1 MDLFSILT
9 LIGGLVFFLFGM
21 QVMSGSLEKMAGG
34 KLESMLKKATARPIP
49 SMLLGTVI
57 TMVIQS
63 SSATTVILV
72 GLVNSGLMQFSQT
85 LYVIFGA
92 NIGTTFTAWLLSLS
106 GIESSNVFVQMLKPI
121 NFSPILALLGIIT
134 LMFSKSDR
142 KRSIGTVGIGFALLM
157 YGMDMMSE
165 AVSPLAQM
173 PGFENALQFLSNPL
187 LGLLAA
193 LLFTMVIQSSSAAT
207 GILQALSLT
216 GAVSYGMA
224 IPMIMGI
231 NIGTCIT
238 GIIASIGTNVNAR
251 RVAGVHMFSNLIAT
265 AVFLPVFWI
274 LDSLLDFAFVASAIT
289 PWGIA
294 IVHSAFNILLTVM
307 LMPVSRLLVKI
318 ITFCIRDKE
327 QKSDA
332 EPNSAQDHQ
341 PFLLD
346 ERLLRSPSIAISEC
360 SERTLQMSQL
370 AHDTILQV
378 FRILYHYDE
387 TIAQQI
393 LTQEDRLDQMEDR
406 LGTYLVPIGSQ
417 ALSGEDSRRVASML
431 HNIGDFERLGDH
443 AVNLLKVSKEMYDKH
458 ITFSDHAKRELEVLM
473 HAASEILNMTERA
486 FREKDATLAC
496 RVEPLEQVIDKLIA
510 RIKNNHINRL
520 CSGDCTIEL
529 GFILSDLLTNFE
541 RISDHCSNIAV
552 SLIELEHNS
561 FDTHQYLNS
570 VKYGNEDFT
579 RLYDEYQKKFAL

>member
-1 MDLFSILT
+1 MDLYSILS

-21 QVMSGSLEKMAGG
+21 HVMSESLEKMAGG
-34 KLESMLKKATARPIP
+34 RLESMLKKATARPILG
-49 SMLLGTVI
+49 MLLGIAI
-57 TMVIQS
+57 TTVIQS

-85 LYVIFGA
+85 LSVIFGA

-106 GIESSNVFVQMLKPI
+106 GIESSNVLVQMLKPI
-121 NFSPILALLGIIT
+121 NFSPILALLGIIA
-134 LMFSKSDR
+134 LMFSKSER
-142 KRSIGTVGIGFALLM
+142 KKTVGTVGVGFALLM

-173 PGFENALQFLSNPL
+173 PGFENALQLLSNPL

-193 LLFTMVIQSSSAAT
+193 MLFTMIIQSSAAST
-207 GILQALSLT
+207 GILQALSMT
-216 GAVSYGMA
+216 GAITYEMA
-224 IPMIMGI
+224 IPMIMGL

-238 GIIASIGTNVNAR
+238 AIIASIGTNVNAR
-251 RVAGVHMFSNLIAT
+251 RVAGIHMFTKVIAT
-265 AVFLPVFWI
+265 AVFLPVFLI
-274 LDSLLDFAFVASAIT
+274 LNGIFDFAFVSSAAT

-294 IVHSAFNILLTVM
+294 TVHSVFNILLTVM
-307 LMPVSRLLVKI
+307 LMPFSRLLVKI
-318 ITFCIRDKE
+318 ITFCIRDKK
-327 QKSDA
+327 QDSNA
-332 EPNSAQDHQ
+332 EPDSAQGQ
-341 PFLLD
+341 QIIVLD

-360 SERTLQMSQL
+360 NGQVIRMSQL
-370 AHDTILQV
+370 AHENILRV
-378 FRILYHYDE
+378 LRILYQYDG
-387 TIAQQI
+387 TVAQQI
-393 LTQEDRLDQMEDR
+393 LAQEDTLDQLEDR

-443 AVNLLKVSKEMYDKH
+443 AVNLLKVSKEMHDKQ
-458 ITFSDHAKRELEVLM
+458 ITFSAHAKQELEVLTQ
-473 HAASEILNMTERA
+473 ATTEILSMTECA
-486 FREKDATLAC
+486 FRNRDAALAC
-496 RVEPLEQVIDKLIA
+496 RVEPLEQVIDRLIA
-510 RIKNNHINRL
+510 QIKSNHINRL
-520 CSGDCTIEL
+520 CAGDCTIEL

-552 SLIELEHNS
+552 SLIELAHNS

-579 RLYDEYQKKFAL
+579 QLYDEYREKFAL